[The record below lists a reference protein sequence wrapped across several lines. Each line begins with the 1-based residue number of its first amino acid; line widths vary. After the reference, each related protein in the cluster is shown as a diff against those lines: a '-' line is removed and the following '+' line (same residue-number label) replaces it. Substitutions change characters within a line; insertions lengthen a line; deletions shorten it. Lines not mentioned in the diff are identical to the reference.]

1 MADGFRKQDSSKRE
15 NVLVYQLM
23 LRMCI
28 YKPLFGLLLDGL
40 FDD

>member
-1 MADGFRKQDSSKRE
+1 MADGFRKQDSSNRE
-15 NVLVYQLM
+15 NVFYQLM

-28 YKPLFGLLLDGL
+28 YEPLFALLLDGL